1 MMHELKKYHS
11 SHRNIE
17 DRAAT
22 SAEAHQVQGSLKS
35 KRIWQGRRRCCGISM
50 LHLWDQNRTKHK
62 EDTGAALSSVF
73 GSVLEVEPKCK
84 VYLSATSMAMGE
96 KESRLSSRRKAAKTT
111 NSGKSPHAKKVLDVV
126 WGVSF
131 PISRGTDTP
140 MEKRWRAA
148 HNCGFAGI
156 PISVVTV
163 SVFLMKS
170 PICQMYLI
178 SSLNPAATEH
188 SQGSGR
194 HKVHNF
200 SCKQWTQIKW
210 WNKPFVCL

>member
-1 MMHELKKYHS
+1 MNSDYSHDAWAKKYHS

-62 EDTGAALSSVF
+62 EDTGAALSSAF

-96 KESRLSSRRKAAKTT
+96 KESRLSLEEKGSKDDKLRQKPPCQEALRFGMRCQLPHQPRHWYPHGETVESST
-111 NSGKSPHAKKVLDVV
+111 QLWVCWYSYLGGDCFCVLNEEPDLPNVSNLFPKS
-126 WGVSF
+126 
-131 PISRGTDTP
+131 
-140 MEKRWRAA
+140 
-148 HNCGFAGI
+148 
-156 PISVVTV
+156 
-163 SVFLMKS
+163 
-170 PICQMYLI
+170 
-178 SSLNPAATEH
+178 
-188 SQGSGR
+188 
-194 HKVHNF
+194 
-200 SCKQWTQIKW
+200 SCYWT
-210 WNKPFVCL
+210 